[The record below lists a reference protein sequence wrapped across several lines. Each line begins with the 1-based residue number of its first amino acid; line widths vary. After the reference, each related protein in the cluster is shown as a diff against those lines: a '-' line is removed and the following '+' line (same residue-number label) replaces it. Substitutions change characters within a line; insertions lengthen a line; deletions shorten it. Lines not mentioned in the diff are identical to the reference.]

1 MMPKKLHSNPKAEA
15 ARERKDEVKKAKKSA
30 AEKAA
35 EDAKWVDEGST
46 ATEQRKREKAQR
58 EAEEARKRAEKKAL
72 LEKDEAE
79 AAAISGK
86 AKGVSNADKMTR
98 AMLLRQA
105 EEAEL
110 RRKAEAE
117 RVKLEALKLVA
128 PEEPAPNLNRAI
140 SEEMARDAAQFGAEN
155 VIYASGVD
163 AVLSATSGK
172 VLTTGSSAAASSSSS
187 GPSKAFTTKSAFAEF
202 EERMMPIVQD
212 ENPRLKLSQRKEIIF
227 KMWQKVRRTIKH
239 FPALSPFAFRPSPG
253 DGGSRPS
260 ASHTAFPALLPLVS
274 TGVWTNCDTSF
285 CS

>member
-1 MMPKKLHSNPKAEA
+1 MPKKLHSNPKAEA

-58 EAEEARKRAEKKAL
+58 EAEEARKRVERKAL
-72 LEKDEAE
+72 LEKEEAE

-105 EEAEL
+105 EEAEQ

-140 SEEMARDAAQFGAEN
+140 SEEKARDVAQFGAEN

-172 VLTTGSSAAASSSSS
+172 VLTTGSSAAASSSSA
-187 GPSKAFTTKSAFAEF
+187 GPAKAPTMKSAFAEF
-202 EERMMPIVQD
+202 EDRMMPIVHE

-227 KMWQKVRRTIKH
+227 KLWQKVRCTIKH
-239 FPALSPFAFRPSPG
+239 FPALSPFAFRPSPLFLA
-253 DGGSRPS
+253 R
-260 ASHTAFPALLPLVS
+260 
-274 TGVWTNCDTSF
+274 
-285 CS
+285 

>member
-1 MMPKKLHSNPKAEA
+1 MPKKLHSNPKAEA

-72 LEKDEAE
+72 LEKEEAE

-105 EEAEL
+105 EEAEQ

-140 SEEMARDAAQFGAEN
+140 SEEKARDVAQFGAEN

-187 GPSKAFTTKSAFAEF
+187 GPAKAPTMKSAFAEF
-202 EERMMPIVQD
+202 EDRMMPIVQD
-212 ENPRLKLSQRKEIIF
+212 ENPRLKLSQRKEIIY
-227 KMWQKVRRTIKH
+227 KLWQKVGAPLNTSL
-239 FPALSPFAFRPSPG
+239 LS
-253 DGGSRPS
+253 
-260 ASHTAFPALLPLVS
+260 LPLLS
-274 TGVWTNCDTSF
+274 ALPPFLSR
-285 CS
+285 